1 MTTTSPA
8 VAADRPTIVPPPAF
22 WRRMGGKALPPRA
35 ALTVFLVVWEVAVR
49 LADLPTY
56 LLPKPS
62 EIFDAIVV
70 NRQELA
76 GATFRTALASL
87 SGLGLAIVLGVAV
100 AILLGMSNV
109 MERTFFPYAIVLQII
124 PIVTIAPLLV
134 IWIGPGLQ
142 SIIAVSLII
151 SFFPILSNSLAGLHS
166 VDPEARSLFK
176 LYGASRLNVMRKL
189 RLPGSMPYVLAGVR
203 ISAGLSIKGAIL
215 GEFIAGGGG
224 GEGGLGYLVSITAA
238 DLQTAYLLA
247 AALASATLGI
257 LYYFGGKFITG
268 RILAWHESTMAE
280 GSARGGVRSI
290 AAGSRVRTEKPQ
302 AA

>member
-1 MTTTSPA
+1 
-8 VAADRPTIVPPPAF
+8 
-22 WRRMGGKALPPRA
+22 
-35 ALTVFLVVWEVAVR
+35 
-49 LADLPTY
+49 
-56 LLPKPS
+56 
-62 EIFDAIVV
+62 
-70 NRQELA
+70 
-76 GATFRTALASL
+76 
-87 SGLGLAIVLGVAV
+87 
-100 AILLGMSNV
+100 
-109 MERTFFPYAIVLQII
+109 
-124 PIVTIAPLLV
+124 
-134 IWIGPGLQ
+134 
-142 SIIAVSLII
+142 
-151 SFFPILSNSLAGLHS
+151 
-166 VDPEARSLFK
+166 
-176 LYGASRLNVMRKL
+176 
-189 RLPGSMPYVLAGVR
+189 MPYVLAGVR